1 MFACQ
6 VLVPCGVNDFVCG
19 KAAEWVSN
27 GSELCLSAGF
37 TIKPSEDAY
46 NGAEEASCYGGKA
59 SLDSIA
65 ESWGASRS
73 ELPPKAGN
81 VGVLKDFQQRVQEM
95 PFSDK
100 VSWAVGGMVLTA
112 GLLFLRLEHFLVA
125 LFILLKLSAY
135 WLFYY

>member
-1 MFACQ
+1 M
-6 VLVPCGVNDFVCG
+6 VVKP
-19 KAAEWVSN
+19 VSI
-27 GSELCLSAGF
+27 LLLSHG
-37 TIKPSEDAY
+37 
-46 NGAEEASCYGGKA
+46 
-59 SLDSIA
+59 
-65 ESWGASRS
+65 GASRS
-73 ELPPKAGN
+73 ELPPKAEN